1 MCWHH
6 FLTRVKEGDFCEE
19 KMANL
24 EEIKRCTVL
33 ESADG
38 SSSDGPG
45 EYAVKML
52 ICWLW
57 YPADWEVTDEVK
69 EGEEDPDS
77 TKILM
82 IRL

>member
-1 MCWHH
+1 M
-6 FLTRVKEGDFCEE
+6 TRVKEGDFCEE

-38 SSSDGPG
+38 SSFDGPG

-52 ICWLW
+52 IEKMHSVGIRPIEKL
-57 YPADWEVTDEVK
+57 PMKSRK
-69 EGEEDPDS
+69 E
-77 TKILM
+77 KR
-82 IRL
+82 IRTLRKS